1 MTTIISKMLLQIQTN
16 KLLSTVII
24 LLYTLILSVS
34 GEGILCYKC
43 YASQPGH
50 LETDLL
56 CSQFDGSTR
65 FHVLCPS
72 STLCR
77 KRTIYSN
84 FNSIVVKTVERDC
97 AFQKRTVRIYHED
110 TGWQN
115 KEEIVSSDYKQ
126 GCFIGEDR
134 GGPGRPSEYC
144 YCGHPLCNTSYSIKV
159 ITNEHYIF
167 VLTVSSLTIFFK
179 YLF

>member
-1 MTTIISKMLLQIQTN
+1 MECMECVRPTDVDTF
-16 KLLSTVII
+16 
-24 LLYTLILSVS
+24 TLPVTA
-34 GEGILCYKC
+34 EGILCYKC

-50 LETDLL
+50 METDLL

-84 FNSIVVKTVERDC
+84 FNSIVVKTEERDC
-97 AFQKRTVRIYHED
+97 TFQKRSEPIYHED
-110 TGWQN
+110 YGWQN

-134 GGPGRPSEYC
+134 GGPGGPSEYC
-144 YCGHPLCNTSYSIKV
+144 FCGHPLCNASHSMK
-159 ITNEHYIF
+159 ITNVHNIF
-167 VLTVSSLTIFFK
+167 ILTVSSLTIFFK